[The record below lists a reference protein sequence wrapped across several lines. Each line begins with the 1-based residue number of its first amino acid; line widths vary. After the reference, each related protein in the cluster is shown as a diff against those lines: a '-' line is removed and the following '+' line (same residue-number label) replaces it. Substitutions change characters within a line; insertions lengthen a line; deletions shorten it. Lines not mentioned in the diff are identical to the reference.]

1 MSVPSQSVPSSDD
14 KRTAIL
20 QTTLDLVAERGL
32 QNAPISL
39 IAKRSGVSVGIIYHY
54 FAGKDE
60 LLDVLHLEVKAR
72 LGQALMAGAP
82 PDARSWVENL
92 KHVWLNAY
100 RYYSTHPQ
108 ETSFLEQYENT
119 PSAVT
124 SAHAATSARH
134 WASANRGELTG
145 DVDPGFAMLIRQVQQ
160 SIDRGEVRDLPMEV
174 LYELT
179 LGVALSLAKRKLNE
193 SLQLDDDLLAQI
205 AEACCRAIAR

>member
-1 MSVPSQSVPSSDD
+1 MTLSVSDD

-20 QTTLDLVAERGL
+20 QTTLDIIAERGL

-60 LLDVLHLEVKAR
+60 LLDVLHREVKSR
-72 LGQALMAGAP
+72 LGEALITRIP
-82 PDARSWVENL
+82 PQSHSWVETM
-92 KHVWLNAY
+92 KQVWLNAY
-100 RYYSTHPQ
+100 RYYVSHSR

-119 PSAVT
+119 PT
-124 SAHAATSARH
+124 SPDAPYAAMAD
-134 WASANRGELTG
+134 WASIHDDELSDT
-145 DVDPGFAMLIRQVQQ
+145 VPPGFAMLIRQVRQ
-160 SIDRGEVRDLPMEV
+160 SIEEGEVRNLPMEV

-179 LGVALSLAKRKLNE
+179 LGVALSLAKRKLND
-193 SLQLDDDLLAQI
+193 SLDLDDDLLGQV